1 MMCYVENYNI
11 SAILDKISNRLL
23 GRRKKPI
30 FQEPSWLVI
39 VSLMVSL
46 FSIPV
51 LYGVKKPLASHKYGE
66 ENLIWI
72 KHVTLTM

>member
-1 MMCYVENYNI
+1 MMCSVENYNI

-23 GRRKKPI
+23 GRGKKPI

-39 VSLMVSL
+39 ASLMVSL

-51 LYGVKKPLASHKYGE
+51 LYGLKNLWLHTNMGKKTLYG
-66 ENLIWI
+66 
-72 KHVTLTM
+72 